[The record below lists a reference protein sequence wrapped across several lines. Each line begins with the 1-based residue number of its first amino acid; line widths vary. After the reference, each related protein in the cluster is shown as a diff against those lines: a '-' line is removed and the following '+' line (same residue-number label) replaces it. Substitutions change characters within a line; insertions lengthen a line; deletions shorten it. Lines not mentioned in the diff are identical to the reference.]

1 MDGCDTHKAS
11 EGLLDIIPL
20 SFMNSWE
27 APVSEVVA
35 LETTL
40 NFNNNY
46 FMQLPFFFFFFSDD
60 DFDQFDKPG
69 AERSWRRRAG
79 DDEWD
84 RWVEYF
90 YDQLLYIKLH
100 CCIF

>member
-46 FMQLPFFFFFFSDD
+46 FM
-60 DFDQFDKPG
+60 
-69 AERSWRRRAG
+69 
-79 DDEWD
+79 
-84 RWVEYF
+84 
-90 YDQLLYIKLH
+90 
-100 CCIF
+100 